1 MDIAITKMSSKGQI
15 VIPSE
20 MRRNFK
26 EGEKL
31 LLIQDKDQLIVK
43 KMQQFSKTFE
53 EDIIFAKR
61 TEAALK
67 RLENKKNKRKLDFDE
82 FIEELRSAQFQ
93 KRTYEIL
100 DEYERNPSSAKSFK
114 SGKEFIDYLKKR

>member
-1 MDIAITKMSSKGQI
+1 MEIAITKMSSKGQI

-20 MRRNFK
+20 MRGNFK

-82 FIEELRSAQFQ
+82 F
-93 KRTYEIL
+93 L
-100 DEYERNPSSAKSFK
+100 DEIKSW
-114 SGKEFIDYLKKR
+114 